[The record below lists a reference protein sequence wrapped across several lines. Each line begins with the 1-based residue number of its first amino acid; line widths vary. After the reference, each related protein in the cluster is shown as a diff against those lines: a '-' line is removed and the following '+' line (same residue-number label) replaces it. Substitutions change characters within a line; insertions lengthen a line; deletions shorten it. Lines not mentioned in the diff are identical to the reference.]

1 MMRRSLTTHPPRS
14 GIFGRTS
21 YKKLLAPWYRKPKFY
36 LNLIRRTLAE
46 FLGTGLFVFVAVSV
60 SSNVWLDGQQGTLV
74 QSAAAVLVALASG
87 MAYAAM
93 MAATM
98 HVR

>member
-1 MMRRSLTTHPPRS
+1 MMRRPLGTPPPRS
-14 GIFGRTS
+14 DRSAIFGQTS

-36 LNLIRRTLAE
+36 LNLIRRSLAE
-46 FLGTGLFVFVAVSV
+46 FIGTALFVFVAVSV
-60 SSNVWLDGQQGTLV
+60 SSNLWQGGEHV
-74 QSAAAVLVALASG
+74 QSSAAVLVALASG